1 MKRRD
6 FLKAAGG
13 SIAGIALG
21 ASLFESCSKDSGG
34 NNQPVTPAEK
44 PTGHFSLWQLTSA
57 SDTIGNSYVLKTAA
71 GHLIIID
78 GGKEDNGDADK
89 LRNYIKAQGN
99 NKVAAWWLSH
109 PHGDHVGAFLK
120 IAGDPRGIEIDTV
133 YYSRLADSIKEGR
146 ALTDRFNKKV
156 DEMAAA
162 GVKVVNVTLGAR
174 YDMDGIF
181 IKVLGIAN
189 PEFTTASEGTSVV
202 NEQSVIVRF
211 EDDSKSV
218 IFTGDA
224 SEQAGTK
231 AITKYAKYLNCDYM
245 QMAHHGQR
253 GVRESFYKNID
264 FKHCL
269 WPTPKWLWEAA
280 EGNANNYMTWAT
292 RKWMDEKG
300 IPAENHHVA
309 WRDIDWHLA

>member
-1 MKRRD
+1 M
-6 FLKAAGG
+6 
-13 SIAGIALG
+13 
-21 ASLFESCSKDSGG
+21 
-34 NNQPVTPAEK
+34 EK

-71 GHLIIID
+71 GHLIVMD
-78 GGKEDNGDADK
+78 GGMENNGDAAK
-89 LRNYIKAQGN
+89 LRSYIESQGGN
-99 NKVAAWWLSH
+99 RVDAWWISH
-109 PHGDHVGAFLK
+109 PHADHIGAFLNITADLGAMTIGK
-120 IAGDPRGIEIDTV
+120 I
-133 YYSRLADSIKEGR
+133 YYSRLADAIRLKEGNGT
-146 ALTDRFNKKV
+146 LCDRFYTRL
-156 DEMAAA
+156 DELAEK
-162 GVKVVNVTLGAR
+162 GVEIVNLQSPGAR

-189 PEFTTASEGTSVV
+189 PEFTTASSGTSVY

-211 EDDSKSV
+211 EDDVKSV
-218 IFTGDA
+218 IFMGDA

-231 AITKYAKYLNCDYM
+231 AITKYSKYLNCDYI

-269 WPTPKWLWEAA
+269 WPTPKWLWEAE